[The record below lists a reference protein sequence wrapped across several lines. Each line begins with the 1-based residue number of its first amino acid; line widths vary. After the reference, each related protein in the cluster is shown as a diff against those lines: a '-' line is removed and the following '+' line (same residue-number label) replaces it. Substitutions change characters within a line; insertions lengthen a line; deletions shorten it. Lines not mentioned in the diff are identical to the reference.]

1 MAVGSGVILVKGYE
15 LASCVDKD
23 KKLRHE
29 ATITGNIY
37 LMHTT
42 CQDKFLCF
50 VCHFGYVFY
59 YERQAGTY
67 SNEQLEF

>member
-50 VCHFGYVFY
+50 VLW
-59 YERQAGTY
+59 R
-67 SNEQLEF
+67 L